1 MRIKSFVRAFALYA
15 AAPFAMAIAATP
27 AVAMTVQPV
36 IIDLSA
42 AGRQVSQVVTVQN
55 TFQTPLPVELR
66 AQSADFDENGLKG
79 TNKDTD
85 DLLIFP
91 PQALIQPGRTQ
102 SFRVQYVG
110 DPELAQ
116 SKHYYVTV
124 AQLPVKLPEGQSAVQ
139 ILYNFQVI
147 VSVGVPGAKPA
158 VTVVSAETSTEG
170 DGQPRLVLHLENTS
184 NTYGYLSRGSLRITQ
199 KDAGGKEIYRKVLTA
214 AEIQQQIGFGLVGA
228 GQKRRILTPLV
239 LPQAG
244 GTVEAQFSPGR
255 G

>member
-1 MRIKSFVRAFALYA
+1 MKPLLKKFLLRA
-15 AAPFAMAIAATP
+15 AAPFAIFTAAAAAI
-27 AVAMTVQPV
+27 AMTVQPV
-36 IIDLSA
+36 IIDLQSS
-42 AGRQVSQVVTVQN
+42 GRQMSQVVTVQN

-66 AQSADFDENGLKG
+66 AQEADFDRDGLKTTG
-79 TNKDTD
+79 KDTD

-110 DPELAQ
+110 DPELAK

-147 VSVGVPGAKPA
+147 VSVGIPGAKSA
-158 VTVVSAETSTEG
+158 VKVARAEISTEG
-170 DGQPRLVLHLENTS
+170 DGKPRAVLLLENNS
-184 NTYGYLSRGSLRITQ
+184 NNYGYLSRGSLRITQ
-199 KDAGGKEIYRKVLTA
+199 KDAGGKEIFRKSLSS

-228 GQKRRILTPLV
+228 GQQRRILTPLI

-244 GTVEAQFSPGR
+244 GTVEAQFTPGR